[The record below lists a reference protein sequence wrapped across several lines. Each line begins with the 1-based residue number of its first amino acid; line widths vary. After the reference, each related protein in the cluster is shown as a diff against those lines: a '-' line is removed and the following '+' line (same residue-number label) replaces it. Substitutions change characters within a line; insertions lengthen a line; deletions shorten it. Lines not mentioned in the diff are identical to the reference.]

1 MQNNYKEQLYEL
13 LSIYEE
19 EVKEEKIPYKDV
31 QNKKQF
37 SEYLLI
43 TRQLEAIALLR
54 ELLSYEF

>member
-19 EVKEEKIPYKDV
+19 EVKEEKIQYKDV

-37 SEYLLI
+37 GEYLLT
-43 TRQLEAIALLR
+43 TRQLEAIALLK